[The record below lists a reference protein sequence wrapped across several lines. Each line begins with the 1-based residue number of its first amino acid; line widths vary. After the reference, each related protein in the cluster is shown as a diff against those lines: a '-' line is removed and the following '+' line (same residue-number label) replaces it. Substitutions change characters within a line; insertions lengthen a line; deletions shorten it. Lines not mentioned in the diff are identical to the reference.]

1 MDSPAA
7 SKPSRLPLQ
16 SMSPAEGATVEV
28 VGLALWC
35 HHGVTDAE
43 QELGQTIVFDITL
56 ALAECGARMSDDVS
70 QTVDYGLV
78 CEEVEQVATAQSHR
92 TLERVCQLVGE
103 ALLGKFAATGVT
115 VRAAKPEPPLPMS
128 LGEVAVEIT
137 LSA

>member
-1 MDSPAA
+1 MSDSPGE
-7 SKPSRLPLQ
+7 SQLND
-16 SMSPAEGATVEV
+16 GATVEV

-43 QELGQTIVFDITL
+43 QEVGQTILFDL
-56 ALAECGARMSDDVS
+56 ALVLPECGARASDDVS

-78 CEEVEQVATAQSHR
+78 CEEVERVATATSHR

-103 ALLGKFAATGVT
+103 ELIAKFNATEVT
-115 VRAAKPEPPLPMS
+115 VRAAKPEPPLPMT

-137 LSA
+137 LTA

>member
-1 MDSPAA
+1 
-7 SKPSRLPLQ
+7 
-16 SMSPAEGATVEV
+16 MSESSGQNQLNDGATVEV

-43 QELGQTIVFDITL
+43 QEVGQTILFDVTL
-56 ALAECGARMSDDVS
+56 EVPDCGARTSDDVS

-78 CEEVEQVATAQSHR
+78 CEVVERVATAESHR

-103 ALLGKFAATGVT
+103 ALIAEFEATEVT
-115 VRAAKPEPPLPMS
+115 IRAAKPEPPLPMT

-137 LSA
+137 LTA

>member
-1 MDSPAA
+1 MSDSPS
-7 SKPSRLPLQ
+7 SKTDSPSD
-16 SMSPAEGATVEV
+16 GATVEV

-43 QELGQTIVFDITL
+43 QEVGQTILFDITL
-56 ALAECGARMSDDVS
+56 DLPECGARASDDVS

-78 CEEVEQVATAQSHR
+78 CEEVERVATATSHR

-103 ALLGKFAATGVT
+103 ALIAEFEATEVT
-115 VRAAKPEPPLPMS
+115 IRAAKPEPPLPMA

-137 LSA
+137 LTA

>member
-1 MDSPAA
+1 MSDSPS
-7 SKPSRLPLQ
+7 SKPD
-16 SMSPAEGATVEV
+16 SPSEGATVEV

-43 QELGQTIVFDITL
+43 QEVGQTIHFDIVL
-56 ALAECGARMSDDVS
+56 DLPECGARISDDVA

-78 CEEVEQVATAQSHR
+78 CQEVERVATATSHR

-103 ALLGKFAATGVT
+103 ALIAEFEATEVT
-115 VRAAKPEPPLPMS
+115 IRAAKPEPPLPMT

-137 LSA
+137 LTA

>member
-1 MDSPAA
+1 MSTPA
-7 SKPSRLPLQ
+7 P
-16 SMSPAEGATVEV
+16 ATVEV

-43 QELGQTIVFDITL
+43 QEVGQTILFDA
-56 ALAECGARMSDDVS
+56 ALEVPDCGARETDDVS

-78 CEEVEQVATAQSHR
+78 CEEIERIATAQSHR

-103 ALLGKFAATGVT
+103 ALAAKFDAAEVT
-115 VRAAKPEPPLPMS
+115 IRAAKPEPPLPMT

-137 LSA
+137 VSA

>member
-1 MDSPAA
+1 
-7 SKPSRLPLQ
+7 
-16 SMSPAEGATVEV
+16 MSPAGGATVEV

-43 QELGQTIVFDITL
+43 QEVGQTIVFDVTL
-56 ALAECGARMSDDVS
+56 QVPDCGARASDDVS

-78 CEEVEQVATAQSHR
+78 CEEVEQVATATSHR

-103 ALLGKFAATGVT
+103 ALIAKFEATEVT
-115 VRAAKPEPPLPMS
+115 IRAAKPEPPLPMT

>member
-1 MDSPAA
+1 MSAPSP
-7 SKPSRLPLQ
+7 
-16 SMSPAEGATVEV
+16 ATVEV

-43 QELGQTIVFDITL
+43 QEVGQTILFDVTL
-56 ALAECGARMSDDVS
+56 EVPDCGARTSDDVA

-78 CEEVEQVATAQSHR
+78 CEEVERIATAQSHR

-103 ALLGKFAATGVT
+103 ELISKFDATDVT
-115 VRAAKPEPPLPMS
+115 VRAAKPEPPLPMT

-137 LSA
+137 VSAR

>member
-1 MDSPAA
+1 MSDSPADN
-7 SKPSRLPLQ
+7 SLNS
-16 SMSPAEGATVEV
+16 GAMIEV

-43 QELGQTIVFDITL
+43 QEVGQTILFDI
-56 ALAECGARMSDDVS
+56 ALDVPECGARMTDDVS

-78 CEEVEQVATAQSHR
+78 CEEVERVATAESHR

-103 ALLGKFAATGVT
+103 ALIAKFDASEVT
-115 VRAAKPEPPLPMS
+115 VRAAKPEPPLPMT

-137 LSA
+137 LSR